1 MDNKKQSENGRET
14 EGNTFQGKKT
24 HLPDE
29 IWGNFYFHIFAHIHK
44 IFDCSTFSPFPN
56 LTDRPKLSAG
66 MTTATLCTYGS
77 FHLRTQSTQ
86 VNITIQLKRNRKSK
100 FFKKTKI
107 ELWLDLA
114 TTVKLSTFRNSFLI
128 HPRQQLE
135 CFQDQKASLTLPKW
149 MQGSSDVG
157 SITRSLAPRC
167 PCCL

>member
-1 MDNKKQSENGRET
+1 MEEKPKET
-14 EGNTFQGKKT
+14 LSKERKHTSRWALGQFLFSHLCTYSQDFWLLNFQP
-24 HLPDE
+24 LFQP
-29 IWGNFYFHIFAHIHK
+29 Y
-44 IFDCSTFSPFPN
+44 
-56 LTDRPKLSAG
+56 RPKLSTG
-66 MTTATLCTYGS
+66 TTTATLCTYGS
-77 FHLRTQSTQ
+77 FHLGTQSTQ

-100 FFKKTKI
+100 IFKKTKI

-135 CFQDQKASLTLPKW
+135 CFQDQKASLISPKW